1 ITPEDREIIGSQE
14 PTLSGGLTSTWE
26 YKNFDLSV
34 VSYFRIGGT
43 IISTLHM
50 PNDYL
55 NRLDGRRNQIK
66 VDYWTPDNP
75 TNAYPAPRKN
85 PGAYTNTLGYFDGTF
100 VKIRSINLGYTFNN
114 IAQSGARLRLYAS
127 VADPFTFLSPYL
139 KEGGVNPEPT
149 TKAEYSN
156 ESVGLPDRSLVISL
170 SPPPTTRYIFGLNFS
185 F

>member
-1 ITPEDREIIGSQE
+1 M
-14 PTLSGGLTSTWE
+14 SGGLSSTWE

-34 VSYFRIGGT
+34 VTYFRIGGT

-75 TNAYPAPRKN
+75 TNKYPQPRKD

-100 VKIRSINLGYTFNN
+100 LKVRSINLGYNFQN
-114 IAQSGARLRLYAS
+114 ILNTQSNLRIYAS
-127 VADPFTFLSPYL
+127 VADPFTFFSPYL

-149 TKAEYSN
+149 AKGENTNS
-156 ESVGLPDRSLVISL
+156 SVGLPDRSLVINL
-170 SPPPTTRYIFGLNFS
+170 NTPPTTRYLLGVNFS